1 MSDFNWVTTEVSFM
15 VVINIAVYILAVGL
29 SWWALQE
36 FRFDLFLK
44 RPHSGKAKMLM
55 IFLSLGLGHLVA
67 SFFLQYLSWSISL
80 NQIFR

>member
-1 MSDFNWVTTEVSFM
+1 MSDFNLVTSEVSFM
-15 VVINIAVYILAVGL
+15 VVINIAVYVLAVGL

-44 RPHSGKAKMLM
+44 RPGSRRAKMLM

-67 SFFLQYLSWSISL
+67 SFFLQYLSWSINL